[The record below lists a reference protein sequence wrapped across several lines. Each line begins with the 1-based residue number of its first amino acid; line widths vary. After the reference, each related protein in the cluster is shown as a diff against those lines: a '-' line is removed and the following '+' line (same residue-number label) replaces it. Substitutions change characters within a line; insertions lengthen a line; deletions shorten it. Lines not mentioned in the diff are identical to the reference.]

1 MFVRPPE
8 LDVSCQTDLF
18 LHRPPTPPYIAAKTG
33 LDAGTEIGSGDL
45 FDFDTEVQPIL
56 DALVSKTTEQSLIE
70 IMHEEELASLKEQ
83 QQKYLAIREA
93 ELAELRRLEEQENRY
108 QNEKEMR
115 LRQDQISKE
124 LDRDMQERVTAAKL
138 LQGHIAELL
147 PGVLKNIEQLTEAEN
162 REELERELGPWLAK
176 EVAEEVGQMIDS
188 RDLLEEIVR
197 EILRQRAEVYLAM
210 MSSDSVDNSDVD
222 DQLGEEEDDGEE
234 NDEGDDETV
243 NSPSYEKL

>member
-1 MFVRPPE
+1 M
-8 LDVSCQTDLF
+8 
-18 LHRPPTPPYIAAKTG
+18 
-33 LDAGTEIGSGDL
+33 GDL

-56 DALVSKTTEQSLIE
+56 DALVGKSTEQSLIE
-70 IMHEEELASLKEQ
+70 VIHEEELANLKEQ

-93 ELAELRRLEEQENRY
+93 ELAELRRLEEQDNRY
-108 QNEKEMR
+108 QNEKELR
-115 LRQDQISKE
+115 LRQDEISKE

-138 LQGHIAELL
+138 LQGHIAQLL
-147 PGVLKNIEQLTEAEN
+147 PSVLKNIEQLTEAEN

-210 MSSDSVDNSDVD
+210 MSSDSVDNSDTD
-222 DQLGEEEDDGEE
+222 DILGEDDEGGDE
-234 NDEGDDETV
+234 NDEVDNETETT
-243 NSPSYEKL
+243 PSTEKL

>member
-1 MFVRPPE
+1 M
-8 LDVSCQTDLF
+8 SCQTDLF
-18 LHRPPTPPYIAAKTG
+18 LHRPPTPPYIPAKTG
-33 LDAGTEIGSGDL
+33 LDVETGIGPGDL

-56 DALVSKTTEQSLIE
+56 DALVGKTTEQSLIE

-115 LRQDQISKE
+115 LRQEQISKE

-147 PGVLKNIEQLTEAEN
+147 PGVLKNIEQLTEAQN

-222 DQLGEEEDDGEE
+222 DQLGEDEEGAGEA
-234 NDEGDDETV
+234 EGDDETV
-243 NSPSYEKL
+243 ETSPSTEKL

>member
-1 MFVRPPE
+1 M
-8 LDVSCQTDLF
+8 
-18 LHRPPTPPYIAAKTG
+18 
-33 LDAGTEIGSGDL
+33 GDL

-56 DALVSKTTEQSLIE
+56 DALVGKTTEQSLIE
-70 IMHEEELASLKEQ
+70 VIHEEELANLKEQ

-93 ELAELRRLEEQENRY
+93 ELAELRRLEEQDNRY
-108 QNEKEMR
+108 QNEKELR
-115 LRQDQISKE
+115 LRQDEISKE

-138 LQGHIAELL
+138 LQGHIAQLL
-147 PGVLKNIEQLTEAEN
+147 PSVLKNIEQLTEAEN

-210 MSSDSVDNSDVD
+210 MSSDSVDNSDTD
-222 DQLGEEEDDGEE
+222 DILGEDDEGGDE
-234 NDEGDDETV
+234 NDEVDNETETT
-243 NSPSYEKL
+243 PSTEKL